1 MAVATDTEF
10 DVVGFIMRLEGE
22 ADDLTQDEVI
32 EGFQYLIDTG
42 MAWSLQGSYG
52 RAAMS
57 LIEQGYCTPPNERAE

>member
-1 MAVATDTEF
+1 MSATTETGF
-10 DVVGFIMRLEGE
+10 DAVGFIMRLEGG

-57 LIEQGYCTPPNERAE
+57 LIERGYCTEPNRED